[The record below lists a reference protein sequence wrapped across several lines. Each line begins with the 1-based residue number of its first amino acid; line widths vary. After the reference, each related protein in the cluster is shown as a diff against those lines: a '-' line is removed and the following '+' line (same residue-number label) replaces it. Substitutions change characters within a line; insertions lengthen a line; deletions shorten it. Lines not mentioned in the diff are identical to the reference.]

1 MPFGISSAPEEFQR
15 RLHEITAGLAGVEI
29 IADDI
34 LIYGAGD
41 TDEQASA
48 DHDQN
53 LINLLQRAKENNLKK
68 LKLRQKSVA
77 YMGHLLTSQG
87 LKPDPSK
94 VEAVRKMAK
103 LVNVNDVQRFIGF
116 VNYLSRFL
124 PRLSDLCEPLRRL
137 TDNNAEWKWT
147 KVHDEAV
154 ETIKHLISC
163 APIFAVLPT
172 KRQSYHSM

>member
-1 MPFGISSAPEEFQR
+1 MSPPEEFQR
-15 RLHEITAGLAGVEI
+15 QLYEITAGLAGVEV

-41 TDEQASA
+41 TDKQASA

-53 LINLLQRAKENNLKK
+53 LISLLQRAEENNLKFNLKK

-77 YMGHLLTSQG
+77 YMEYLLTSQG

-94 VEAVRKMAK
+94 VEAVRKMPK

-124 PRLSDLCEPLRRL
+124 PLYQILA
-137 TDNNAEWKWT
+137 NQF
-147 KVHDEAV
+147 VV
-154 ETIKHLISC
+154 
-163 APIFAVLPT
+163 
-172 KRQSYHSM
+172 